1 MDVGMLWFDN
11 TPDRSLKE
19 KIEQAAAYYQQKYG
33 EHPNLCF
40 VHPSMMN
47 EDSKAPRGLEVR
59 TAPTVLPH
67 HLWIGVERPIS
78 LSKRRGQR
86 V

>member
-11 TPDRSLKE
+11 TPGRSLKE
-19 KIEQAAAYYQQKYG
+19 KIEQAAAYYQKKYG

-47 EDSKAPRGLEVR
+47 DENSSPGGMEVR

-67 HLWIGVERPIS
+67 HFWMGVEREPS
-78 LSKRRGQR
+78 LTERSGQHI
-86 V
+86 